1 MTECIELS
9 QAILIGPPRSADG
22 WIPIENDHATCGPG
36 IRRLR
41 QAFLNAGRDP
51 DTLSVRAH
59 VPTRIGSDGAPDLD
73 ASLACIGQMLAV
85 GVTHVE
91 VLPVVHVH
99 EAAGLAEFFA
109 KCVDAQHHYG

>member
-1 MTECIELS
+1 MTESIELS

-22 WIPIENDHATCGPG
+22 WTPIENDPATCGPG

-59 VPTRIGSDGAPDLD
+59 VPTRIGSESAPDLD
-73 ASLACIGQMLAV
+73 ASLACIAQMLVV
-85 GVTHVE
+85 GIMHVE
-91 VLPVVHVH
+91 ALPVVQVH
-99 EAAGLAEFFA
+99 EAAGLAELFA
-109 KCVDAQHHYG
+109 SCVDAQHHYG